1 MGSLSMDRIYSVV
14 LVSRAYD
21 VKNLASLVNELL
33 RLNWCCR
40 MDDCLPIGRA
50 KQFEQQ
56 ILCESTV
63 CNNQMKL
70 KNKSNT
76 FYSTGIL
83 VATFLAMFIRCSPS
97 LCLILTK
104 IYILI

>member
-50 KQFEQQ
+50 KQFEQ
-56 ILCESTV
+56 
-63 CNNQMKL
+63 
-70 KNKSNT
+70 
-76 FYSTGIL
+76 
-83 VATFLAMFIRCSPS
+83 
-97 LCLILTK
+97 
-104 IYILI
+104 